1 MVLKEEKTFEATIT
15 FSKGNYKNARL
26 IIPKHFWEENKLL
39 DKDVIVLELKGIK
52 RLKEVVE

>member
-15 FSKGNYKNARL
+15 FSKGKYKSAKM
-26 IIPKHFWEENKLL
+26 IVPKNFWEEHKLL

-52 RLKEVVE
+52 RLKEVEE